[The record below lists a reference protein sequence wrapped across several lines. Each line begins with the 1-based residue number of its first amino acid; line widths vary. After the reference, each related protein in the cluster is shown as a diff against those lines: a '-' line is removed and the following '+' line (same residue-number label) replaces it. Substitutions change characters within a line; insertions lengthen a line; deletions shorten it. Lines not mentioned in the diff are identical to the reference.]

1 MFSNYKY
8 FSSGVSLL
16 AHILL
21 FAFLLMTYKATNNPN
36 ASLIEV
42 GFGGEQGGG
51 GGGAPDVK
59 QANPEE
65 KIPTKEPTVK
75 NTKETDKPKPK
86 EVEGTGTTVN
96 PTTGT
101 GTGGGPGTGNGTGT
115 GTGGGNLGIP
125 IPKPIIPK
133 PPVSEVYLVAVEQM
147 PEPLGGMESIRDK
160 IPAELKG
167 GGAKG
172 TVYVLAYI
180 DENGTVRKVLLSK
193 GVGGEADQAA
203 LSAVRRTHFRAGRKA
218 GVPVKVQMLLGIMF

>member
-1 MFSNYKY
+1 MFRNYKY
-8 FSSGVSLL
+8 FSSGVSVLF
-16 AHILL
+16 HILL
-21 FAFLLMTYKATNNPN
+21 FTFLLAGYRATNNPN

-42 GFGGEQGGG
+42 GLGGDQGGG

-65 KIPTKEPTVK
+65 KIPTKEPTEK
-75 NTKETDKPKPK
+75 TKKEVSKPKPK

-101 GTGGGPGTGNGTGT
+101 GTGGGPGTGSGT

-125 IPKPIIPK
+125 IVKPVVPK

-147 PEPLGGMESIRDK
+147 PEPMGGMESIKDK
-160 IPAELKG
+160 IPPSVKS

-180 DENGTVRKVLLSK
+180 DEYGVVRKVLLSK
-193 GVGGEADQAA
+193 GIGGDADQAA
-203 LSAVRRTHFRAGRKA
+203 LRAVRETHFRAGRKA
-218 GVPVKVQMLLGIMF
+218 GVPVKVQMILAISI